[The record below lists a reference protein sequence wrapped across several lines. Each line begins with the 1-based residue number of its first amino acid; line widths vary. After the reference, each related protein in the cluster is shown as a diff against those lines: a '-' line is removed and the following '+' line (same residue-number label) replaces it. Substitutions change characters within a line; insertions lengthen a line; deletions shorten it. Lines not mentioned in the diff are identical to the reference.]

1 VRICCAAP
9 GCEAFLRNAYQWSG
23 SVCPH
28 SSKMDLLEDRIST
41 DCLLDDMIL
50 ALVVNDIGDM

>member
-1 VRICCAAP
+1 
-9 GCEAFLRNAYQWSG
+9 
-23 SVCPH
+23 
-28 SSKMDLLEDRIST
+28 MDLLEDRIST